1 MTLNRH
7 FVGADRSGL
16 DPILR
21 GARLL
26 PLCLVVILGLAGLG
40 SLSGC
45 ASKPASYIVLLESPD
60 GTTGKVVVKGK
71 KGEQLVD
78 TARHA
83 APMDGSAPPAP
94 VDEAKF
100 TKDFSEAI
108 AARPAMP
115 EHFLLYFESGG
126 TTLTPES
133 VAALDRIIEAA
144 GKRPAVDMSVIG
156 HTDTPGKAELN
167 EALALK
173 RALAVADLL
182 KQKGLKVHALTVE
195 SHGERNL
202 LIPTPD
208 DTPEPRNRRVEVSIR

>member
-1 MTLNRH
+1 MTSFTRIIAAFAL
-7 FVGADRSGL
+7 GA
-16 DPILR
+16 
-21 GARLL
+21 
-26 PLCLVVILGLAGLG
+26 LVVGGVT
-40 SLSGC
+40 GC

-71 KGEQLVD
+71 KGEQLID
-78 TARHA
+78 TARNA

-94 VDEAKF
+94 VDETKF
-100 TKDFSEAI
+100 SKDFSDAI
-108 AARPAMP
+108 AARPALP

-126 TTLTPES
+126 TMLTPES
-133 VAALDRIIEAA
+133 SAALDKIIEVA

-182 KQKGLKVHALTVE
+182 KQKGLKVQALSVE

-202 LIPTPD
+202 LVPTPD